1 MEAETFVRR
10 MSNADETEIE
20 WTLRNVTNDML
31 IGIIVD
37 LLALLRE
44 YQVKCNDKK

>member
-1 MEAETFVRR
+1 MEAETFVRK
-10 MSNADETEIE
+10 MGNADKAEIE

-31 IGIIVD
+31 IGIIID